1 MRMGTIRERGDSMAG
16 NTSQPSI
23 KRVWGIAKSPE
34 LKLTDEELHLL
45 VQAHT
50 GKDSIKALNKR
61 ELQTVIR
68 VLGNMKD
75 SAKKSERGRNR
86 YSGSEVTENQ
96 RKKIYKLTQE
106 LGWDK
111 PARVNGMCQ
120 KMFGVSAV
128 EWLNYQQ
135 CSKLIEA
142 LTSKAASVRKEKES
156 KTTTTKETYTS
167 ERWGKEGG
175 TTIHQISFTVDIS
188 KIKDLPLLYKL
199 IDELKDAQNRT
210 DSPTPAT
217 T

>member
-1 MRMGTIRERGDSMAG
+1 MAG
-16 NTSQPSI
+16 STSQPSI

-68 VLGNMKD
+68 ILGNMKD

-96 RKKIYKLTQE
+96 RKKIYKLSQE

-111 PARVNGMCQ
+111 PARVNGCA
-120 KMFGVSAV
+120 GRCLVSVPV

-142 LTSKAASVRKEKES
+142 LKSMVKRQKEKE
-156 KTTTTKETYTS
+156 E
-167 ERWGKEGG
+167 
-175 TTIHQISFTVDIS
+175 Q
-188 KIKDLPLLYKL
+188 
-199 IDELKDAQNRT
+199 DAGLQA
-210 DSPTPAT
+210 DSDCQE
-217 T
+217 

>member
-1 MRMGTIRERGDSMAG
+1 MRMGTIREREDSMAG

-96 RKKIYKLTQE
+96 RKKISKLTQE

-142 LTSKAASVRKEKES
+142 LKSMLKRQKEKE
-156 KTTTTKETYTS
+156 EQD
-167 ERWGKEGG
+167 EGL
-175 TTIHQISFTVDIS
+175 QANS
-188 KIKDLPLLYKL
+188 
-199 IDELKDAQNRT
+199 
-210 DSPTPAT
+210 DSQG
-217 T
+217 